1 MQLLS
6 VVLVGKT
13 PQTTYTMKE
22 KQILYVLESTQEAK
36 QEINLKMKNPRL
48 GSWFYRHIL
57 QVDLNPKAC
66 CMGFRKVGQ

>member
-6 VVLVGKT
+6 VVLVVKA

-36 QEINLKMKNPRL
+36 QEINLKMKK
-48 GSWFYRHIL
+48 F
-57 QVDLNPKAC
+57 
-66 CMGFRKVGQ
+66 KVGELVLQTHSAS